1 MAQGACRLKIPPPC
15 ATPQLSMA
23 VFVNGFDFDTPES
36 AIATHFETIGHISYI
51 KLIGRGTAV
60 VTYDNPDAAAQA
72 VEELNETTIPGNRRY
87 INVRLDSKGG
97 GKGGGKGCGK
107 GGDNGRFSHF

>member
-1 MAQGACRLKIPPPC
+1 
-15 ATPQLSMA
+15 MA
-23 VFVNGFDFDTPES
+23 VFVSGFDFETSES
-36 AIATHFETIGHISYI
+36 QIATHFEAIGPISFI
-51 KLIGRGTAV
+51 RMIGRGTAV
-60 VTYDNPDAAAQA
+60 VNFDNQDAAAQA